1 MPLARMRA
9 SICLRSASLIL
20 KLIVGGVVLIAHRKA
35 PFIVGVAAGTVKHPQ
50 ATFDYSFL
58 VVKADYI
65 CHGLHR

>member
-9 SICLRSASLIL
+9 SICLRSMFM
-20 KLIVGGVVLIAHRKA
+20 LIAHRKA

-58 VVKADYI
+58 VVKVDYI
-65 CHGLHR
+65 CHGFHRSNRE